1 MVKYNVY
8 RLGLDVPGPKHNFRL
23 YGDVVWWLGRLSL
36 TLFDLEL
43 VWGTIL
49 FGMGTWIG
57 DSPLIVQFLN
67 LFQCGSDQRALV
79 RSYSSREG
87 NQVVWGPVFRRNLAQ
102 VEESQF
108 LNIIGI
114 LGNTYIP
121 NEGDFSVPSFKVL
134 SGEGYGHSVIVALG
148 NLKVF
153 LWVLAFG

>member
-1 MVKYNVY
+1 MVKHNVY

-23 YGDVVWWLGRLSL
+23 YGDVVWWQGRLSL

-79 RSYSSREG
+79 RSYSSRDG

-114 LGNTYIP
+114 LGNTY
-121 NEGDFSVPSFKVL
+121 S
-134 SGEGYGHSVIVALG
+134 
-148 NLKVF
+148 
-153 LWVLAFG
+153 

>member
-1 MVKYNVY
+1 M
-8 RLGLDVPGPKHNFRL
+8 
-23 YGDVVWWLGRLSL
+23 
-36 TLFDLEL
+36 
-43 VWGTIL
+43 
-49 FGMGTWIG
+49 
-57 DSPLIVQFLN
+57 
-67 LFQCGSDQRALV
+67 
-79 RSYSSREG
+79 
-87 NQVVWGPVFRRNLAQ
+87 VWGPVFRRNLAQ